1 MGEGTNQ
8 MDIIKIG
15 LIGAGTNMVE
25 KHIPGFLKIPGV
37 EIVAVAN
44 RTKESAQKVAQQF
57 NIPYVFDNWIDL
69 LKKAP
74 NDLTSRKA
82 ALRGRLHPALPVEG
96 ATQAPIIDAICIG
109 TWPNTHC
116 EMTVASLNAGK
127 HVLCEARMSRNLAEA
142 KKMLSAT
149 KKRKNLVAQL
159 VPAPYSFAVDQT
171 ICDFL
176 KKGKLGSLYAVDL
189 NVTTQ
194 NFADFD
200 SPLHWRQD
208 KKISGFNIM
217 TMGIWYES
225 LLRWGFEASL
235 VTSLTNTVIRH
246 RKDKNGKD
254 IEIFVPDHTEI
265 TYKTLYNLTV
275 HLRFSSVM
283 GLGPQNLI
291 WIFGSEGTLLYNIT
305 DSTLFYGK
313 RGDKALK
320 PVSIP
325 EKKRGVWRVEEEFI
339 ASIRGQEKVKLTTF
353 EDGVKYMAFTEAV
366 HDSTKTKKAVSI
378 SSLL

>member
-1 MGEGTNQ
+1 MKVAKNKAL
-8 MDIIKIG
+8 DIGHRVIMKNTIKIG
-15 LIGAGTNMVE
+15 LIGAGANMIE

-57 NIPYVFDNWIDL
+57 NIPYVFDNWKDL
-69 LKKAP
+69 LKK
-74 NDLTSRKA
+74 TS
-82 ALRGRLHPALPVEG
+82 LN
-96 ATQAPIIDAICIG
+96 TICIG

-116 EMTVASLNAGK
+116 EMTVEALTANK
-127 HVLCEARMSRNLAEA
+127 HVLCEARMSRDLAEA
-142 KKMLSAT
+142 KKMLSAA
-149 KKRKNLVAQL
+149 KKHKNLVAQL

-176 KKGKLGSLYAVDL
+176 KKGKLGTLYAVDL

-225 LLRWGFEASL
+225 LLRWGLEASL
-235 VTSLTNTVIRH
+235 VTSLTNIIIRH
-246 RKDKNGKD
+246 KKDKNGKD
-254 IEIFVPDHTEI
+254 VEVFVPDHTEI
-265 TYKTLYNLTV
+265 LYKTLYNSTV

-291 WIFGSEGTLLYNIT
+291 WFFGSEGTLLYNIADT
-305 DSTLFYGK
+305 TLFYGK

-325 EKKRGVWRVEEEFI
+325 ENKRGVWRVEEEFI
-339 ASIRGQEKVKLTTF
+339 QAIRGQEKVKLTTF

-366 HDSTKTKKAVSI
+366 HQSAKTKKSVTLST
-378 SSLL
+378 LF

>member
-57 NIPYVFDNWIDL
+57 NIPYVFDNWKEL

-74 NDLTSRKA
+74 
-82 ALRGRLHPALPVEG
+82 V
-96 ATQAPIIDAICIG
+96 DAICIG

-142 KKMLSAT
+142 KKMLSAA
-149 KKRKNLVAQL
+149 KKHKNLVAQL

-235 VTSLTNTVIRH
+235 VTSLTNIVIRH
-246 RKDKNGKD
+246 RKDKSGKD
-254 IEIFVPDHTEI
+254 VEVFVPDHTEI
-265 TYKTLYNLTV
+265 LYKTMYNLTV

-305 DSTLFYGK
+305 NSTLFYGK

-325 EKKRGVWRVEEEFI
+325 EKKQGVWRVEEEFI

-366 HDSTKTKKAVSI
+366 HQSAKTGKAVKI
-378 SSLL
+378 SSLV